1 MEAREALA
9 AYQLS
14 VERNPTIRSFLE
26 IAGDFGPPGERVH
39 RLARCFTLES
49 AVAQLRLGALSM
61 HHATNTV
68 DTSISSWD
76 YLKFEVLL
84 ACQ

>member
-39 RLARCFTLES
+39 RLSRCFPELWNLL
-49 AVAQLRLGALSM
+49 LRKCGWVLHRCIRPAPGS
-61 HHATNTV
+61 
-68 DTSISSWD
+68 SIAGS
-76 YLKFEVLL
+76 LMFEALL
-84 ACQ
+84 ACF